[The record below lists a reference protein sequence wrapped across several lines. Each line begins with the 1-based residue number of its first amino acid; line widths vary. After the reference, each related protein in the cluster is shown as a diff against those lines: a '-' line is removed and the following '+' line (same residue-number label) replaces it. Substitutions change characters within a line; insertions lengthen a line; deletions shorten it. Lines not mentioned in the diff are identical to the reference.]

1 MNKQVGKVLGI
12 FLYVMFGCVFVI
24 VEEILIAI
32 TLFKVEK
39 AIMQNNSFTMLFPNL
54 TPHFLS
60 LEHKQRDKYVTY
72 FTGIATHNNRRL
84 SIMAREASIQ
94 LVYMLTL
101 IIYGF
106 FNQPVIELDYQGWKN
121 PTAIWIGLLI
131 WTLISTMLSG
141 YSTFAPLL
149 ENLNWNSFRRYK
161 RPATLSEQVVK
172 IMQLLIHLFSA
183 SFLLF
188 LSRSPIQQS

>member
-1 MNKQVGKVLGI
+1 M
-12 FLYVMFGCVFVI
+12 FVI
-24 VEEILIAI
+24 FEEILIAI

-39 AIMQNNSFTMLFPNL
+39 AILQTESFRMLFPNL
-54 TPHFLS
+54 TPNFLF
-60 LEHKQRDKYVTY
+60 LEDKQREEYATY

-121 PTAIWIGLLI
+121 PTAIWIGLLFL
-131 WTLISTMLSG
+131 TLISTMLSG
-141 YSTFAPLL
+141 YSTFTPLL
-149 ENLNWNSFRRYK
+149 ENLNWNTYRQYK
-161 RPATLSEQVVK
+161 RPASLLEQIVK
-172 IMQLLIHLFSA
+172 IVQILIHLFFV

-188 LSRSPIQQS
+188 LSRSPI